1 MTAPVRPFPRDGR
14 LISLI
19 LASKG
24 IEDADER
31 VVHQLLD
38 FAHRYTAD
46 VLTSAQSL
54 ADHAAR
60 GTGSGS
66 GGASSSANKIEKEDV
81 ELAIQMRKRYEF
93 FEAPPRDYLAT
104 LAHELNSQPLPIL
117 PESFDI
123 VRLPPAHQRLGE
135 VNFSIV
141 PEDDLDLDAFTDGD
155 GEADGLGEDD
165 DDDGSEVDEAEGR
178 DDDQQREP
186 ERVNGDREQDG
197 DGSGEDEDM
206 EEVGIEPE
214 PAAAVA
220 EQVPPP
226 VRQERDIDEDY
237 DI

>member
-1 MTAPVRPFPRDGR
+1 MTAPARPFPRDGR

-31 VVHQLLD
+31 VIHQLLD

-60 GTGSGS
+60 G
-66 GGASSSANKIEKEDV
+66 SSSNNKIEREDV

-141 PEDDLDLDAFTDGD
+141 PEDDIDPSYSFTDGGD
-155 GEADGLGEDD
+155 GA
-165 DDDGSEVDEAEGR
+165 AEGEGDEEDGGSSDEEEEEEGEGENDR
-178 DDDQQREP
+178 DRNQA
-186 ERVNGDREQDG
+186 NGDGDG

-206 EEVGIEPE
+206 EEVGVEPE
-214 PAAAVA
+214 PDAQAF
-220 EQVPPP
+220 QVPPP
-226 VRQERDIDEDY
+226 VRQEREVDEDY

>member
-1 MTAPVRPFPRDGR
+1 MTAPARPFPRDGR

-19 LASKG
+19 MGSKG
-24 IEDADER
+24 IDDADER
-31 VVHQLLD
+31 VIHQLLD

-60 GTGSGS
+60 GSGGS
-66 GGASSSANKIEKEDV
+66 GGGGSSSANKIEREDV

-135 VNFSIV
+135 VNFSIA
-141 PEDDLDLDAFTDGD
+141 PEDDLSLADIYSDADAD
-155 GEADGLGEDD
+155 ADADGLNEEAEEDD
-165 DDDGSEVDEAEGR
+165 DSEVDEEDEVDGR
-178 DDDQQREP
+178 RI
-186 ERVNGDREQDG
+186 NGEANGDG

-206 EEVGIEPE
+206 EEVGVDPEPE
-214 PAAAVA
+214 PEL
-220 EQVPPP
+220 EQAPAP
-226 VRQERDIDEDY
+226 VRQDRDIDEDY